1 MVYLGSYRSRSGVS
15 ETEVEDLACIVGIYR
30 VLRLFNV
37 VDALRLAI
45 PKLPAP
51 SKPIIPSTLL
61 TYYIMGALLCK
72 ALSRMKCVCEDARRR
87 RGEEAKIWL
96 R

>member
-1 MVYLGSYRSRSGVS
+1 MVYLGSHRSRSGVS

-51 SKPIIPSTLL
+51 SKPIIPSTLCVHYS
-61 TYYIMGALLCK
+61 TSALLCK
-72 ALSRMKCVCEDARRR
+72 GISRMKCVCEEAKR
-87 RGEEAKIWL
+87 RGSG
-96 R
+96 

>member
-1 MVYLGSYRSRSGVS
+1 MVYLGSHRSRSGVS
-15 ETEVEDLACIVGIYR
+15 ETKVEDLACIVGIYR

-72 ALSRMKCVCEDARRR
+72 ALSRMKCVCADARRR
-87 RGEEAKIWL
+87 GGEEARIWL